1 MIKPI
6 RIWVIYFTR
15 YDWGK
20 SMGTLN
26 LYYDKLIGKIEEYKG
41 KNI

>member
-6 RIWVIYFTR
+6 RILVIYFTR
-15 YDWGK
+15 YDQGE
-20 SMGTLN
+20 SMRMLN